1 MRKLARL
8 LSFLRPYSL
17 RFGLAIFLMALVG
30 GFEALAALL
39 IRPIFDQVLGTT
51 EQTSVMKFEVPFF
64 EGEFSMAELAPAWA
78 QDVWFVIAFAIV
90 FVTVG
95 KGLSEFLGTYSI
107 HYVGQAVVRD
117 LSNQLYSKLIH
128 RSIRFFLD
136 HPAGRLMSAV
146 TIDIDRIQHAVSQVA
161 ADFLKQSF
169 TLLGLLGVLFY
180 LDWKLALISLLIV
193 PLVIYP
199 SARIA
204 RAIRLASR
212 SSQDKMGEINNI
224 LQETFT
230 GNRIVKAFGMEGFEI
245 GKFRAAAERLFRI
258 NLRWIRAHAITPP
271 LMEFLGAITVALL
284 LFHARGEILR
294 NAQTAGGFVAFLY
307 ALIKL
312 YTPVKRLTGVNN
324 SLQLAVGASEKVF
337 EYLDTQDEV
346 PEKPGAAELPPFHE
360 SIVFEKVNF
369 NYGNGSELLRD
380 IDLSVTAGTV
390 VAIVGASGA
399 GKTTL
404 VNLLPRFFDVT
415 GGRLLIDGVD
425 TRDVTLQSLR
435 RQVSMVTQET
445 ILFHDTVLNN
455 ICYGR
460 PPETLERAEEVARAA
475 FAHDFITRLPD
486 GYRTVLG
493 EHGQKLSGGQRQ
505 RIAIARALMKNAPIL
520 ILDEATSELDSESER
535 LVQQALSN
543 LMAGR
548 TVFVIAHRLSTVRQA
563 DRIIVLDNGAITEVG
578 THDDLLS
585 RGGIYRKLHELQV
598 VTSSM

>member
-1 MRKLARL
+1 
-8 LSFLRPYSL
+8 
-17 RFGLAIFLMALVG
+17 
-30 GFEALAALL
+30 
-39 IRPIFDQVLGTT
+39 
-51 EQTSVMKFEVPFF
+51 
-64 EGEFSMAELAPAWA
+64 
-78 QDVWFVIAFAIV
+78 
-90 FVTVG
+90 
-95 KGLSEFLGTYSI
+95 
-107 HYVGQAVVRD
+107 
-117 LSNQLYSKLIH
+117 
-128 RSIRFFLD
+128 
-136 HPAGRLMSAV
+136 
-146 TIDIDRIQHAVSQVA
+146 
-161 ADFLKQSF
+161 
-169 TLLGLLGVLFY
+169 
-180 LDWKLALISLLIV
+180 
-193 PLVIYP
+193 
-199 SARIA
+199 
-204 RAIRLASR
+204 
-212 SSQDKMGEINNI
+212 
-224 LQETFT
+224 
-230 GNRIVKAFGMEGFEI
+230 
-245 GKFRAAAERLFRI
+245 
-258 NLRWIRAHAITPP
+258 
-271 LMEFLGAITVALL
+271 
-284 LFHARGEILR
+284 
-294 NAQTAGGFVAFLY
+294 
-307 ALIKL
+307 
-312 YTPVKRLTGVNN
+312 
-324 SLQLAVGASEKVF
+324 VGASEKVF

-346 PEKPGAAELPPFHE
+346 PEKPGAAELPPFRE

-380 IDLSVTAGTV
+380 IDLSITAGTV

-399 GKTTL
+399 GKTSL

-425 TRDVTLQSLR
+425 TRDVTLKSLR

-475 FAHDFITRLPD
+475 LAHDFITRLPD

-598 VTSSM
+598 VTSNM